1 MKKIRFKSK
10 GSMILECVL
19 AMFVLCIGFILF
31 FNMVKV
37 DNNSFKIRNNMRRDS
52 IVFSNIINEIKF
64 NVNMQ
69 ELEEK
74 LKGDK
79 IKIGINND
87 ISKRLKTDDVLN
99 ITNTDEKKKI
109 EIIKIKNV
117 EDGILLNFRL
127 VENDKDI
134 ILEKEVKK
142 ESWMEGENVKGDIH

>member
-1 MKKIRFKSK
+1 MRKIRFKSK

>member
-1 MKKIRFKSK
+1 MRKIRFKSK

-37 DNNSFKIRNNMRRDS
+37 DNNSFKIRNKMRRDS

>member
-1 MKKIRFKSK
+1 
-10 GSMILECVL
+10 MILECVL

-37 DNNSFKIRNNMRRDS
+37 DNNSFKIRNKMRRDS